1 MSEIER
7 ESMEYDVVI
16 VGGGPA
22 ARWKP
27 ARRGNPALQV
37 PGGLCHRPPPWG
49 ETSAPSP
56 ARLATRV
63 WKPRHS
69 GGLQGCGGLQPRRG
83 RRVHVAAY
91 GGADW
96 IRRRPFRG

>member
-27 ARRGNPALQV
+27 ARRGNPRAAGARRIV
-37 PGGLCHRPPPWG
+37 PPTPTMGRDFR
-49 ETSAPSP
+49 A
-56 ARLATRV
+56 
-63 WKPRHS
+63 KPR
-69 GGLQGCGGLQPRRG
+69 
-83 RRVHVAAY
+83 
-91 GGADW
+91 
-96 IRRRPFRG
+96 